1 MTSSFLVRKPV
12 FVSIIMLLSLVV
24 TPSASSR
31 ETTRGPTV
39 TTARALYNGRV
50 INLADGWEGA
60 RACAVLTAT
69 EIRCYDSEIEQWT
82 DLARRARR
90 MPTAQLELGTYCLNR
105 DDLPLTLYENTSY
118 GGTSLSLYEANTWH
132 DLSSL
137 GFDDM
142 TSSWRNNTYCDA
154 TAATGTGG
162 TGSTVTLSAR
172 SQSAD
177 VGSTWNDVISSAQ
190 INA

>member
-1 MTSSFLVRKPV
+1 MRKPV
-12 FVSIIMLLSLVV
+12 FVSLLLLLLPLV
-24 TPSASSR
+24 TPPSSAR
-31 ETTRGPTV
+31 TLADGEAVPTG
-39 TTARALYNGRV
+39 RALYRGRV
-50 INLADGWEGA
+50 INLARSWEGA
-60 RACAVLTAT
+60 RACAVLTPR
-69 EIRCYDSEIEQWT
+69 EIRCYDSEAEQWS
-82 DLARRARR
+82 DLARRGWRT
-90 MPTAQLELGTYCLNR
+90 PTAELELVTYCLNR

-137 GFDDM
+137 GFDNM

-162 TGSTVTLSAR
+162 TGSTLTLAGR
-172 SQSAD
+172 SQDSD
-177 VGSTWNDVISSAQ
+177 VGSTWNDVISSVQ